1 MSYIDAKQIV
11 SRYGFDICSYASV
24 ILTDVYGIDF
34 SEYLIKIEKEKP
46 CLNLDQLEIDG
57 NDIIK
62 NKWLGA
68 SVTPPCVGD
77 KVTVVYREDNPTKF
91 SLELTDLIH

>member
-1 MSYIDAKQIV
+1 MDKKTFGTILSVKRQWWLKINTKSFRKGPLDGATFPHIV
-11 SRYGFDICSYASV
+11 KVKYSV
-24 ILTDVYGIDF
+24 
-34 SEYLIKIEKEKP
+34 
-46 CLNLDQLEIDG
+46 DG